1 MRNFVRLLH
10 SYDKQTYINA
20 IVLFDFCQA
29 IPLSRQPHLLELVI
43 SRLQDKSSIV
53 RKNAIQLLKTC
64 LIYNP
69 FGAQVSNFIII

>member
-1 MRNFVRLLH
+1 MQVKV
-10 SYDKQTYINA
+10 DKFRKFFFFKKQHHFLGNIIY
-20 IVLFDFCQA
+20 VVQA

-64 LIYNP
+64 LICNP
-69 FGAQVSNFIII
+69 FGAQVSP

>member
-1 MRNFVRLLH
+1 MSH
-10 SYDKQTYINA
+10 IIY
-20 IVLFDFCQA
+20 VLQA

-64 LIYNP
+64 LICNP
-69 FGAQVSNFIII
+69 FGAQVSA